1 LLDVFLDFIKKLL
14 KSRLFPITLIF
25 IALFTVLLNRLF
37 VLQIVQGPALAED
50 LDYKETT
57 SREIKS
63 TRGNIKDRNGKLLAS
78 NTLSYSVTME
88 DSTKIKSNEQRNIIV
103 HQLIKVIE
111 ENGDTLDNEF
121 YIIQNKDGEFEFTV
135 DGAALTRFKKNA
147 YAYVLVDDKSTP
159 EKENELTQEQ
169 QAATAAQV
177 YEFLK
182 NGTGN
187 DYTTMFGISNE
198 YSVEETLKI
207 MSIRYALFCNYP
219 KFLQITVASNVSDTT
234 VAAVLESSAE
244 LQGVEIQKQTQR
256 VYNES
261 IYFAHI
267 LGYTGLISAE
277 ELDDYNVDDEYYN
290 STDIIGKTGF
300 EKEYESYIGGT
311 KGSEIVTIGTSGKV
325 IDVVDRIEPIAG
337 NDIYLTIDS
346 DLQRAAYQILEKKIA
361 GILIS
366 KIQPDLNYGTKGE
379 SASDILTPIYEVY
392 FALINNNIIDITK
405 FDDKDA
411 SQLETEVYRKYQ
423 SYLKVMYEKLDV
435 LLAVD
440 NTITNNKANDM
451 EIYLDYFYTVLQNQ
465 DILQT
470 ENIPADDETYQSY
483 LDDKISLSSF
493 LQYALSNNWIDLSKL
508 GIGDQYYSA
517 EELYNE
523 LISDTKDTLKSD
535 SIFNKKVYR
544 NLIFSYNLSG
554 TEICLLLFDQG
565 VLKYNKAEVE
575 RLNSGNYTPFK
586 FMQDK
591 LTTLEI
597 TPAMLALEPCSG
609 SLVVTDVKTGD
620 LLAMVTYPSY
630 DNNRLANKIDSQYYS
645 MLYNDLTKPFNNRPT
660 TELTAPGSTFKM
672 VTAAAALEEGVV
684 TPEERILD
692 LGIFDKILPAAKC
705 NIYPGSHGSVN
716 IVDALKVSC
725 NYYFYEMGFR
735 LSIDSPT
742 SKYKEQLGIS
752 QLEKYAT
759 MFGLNEKSGV
769 ELYELS
775 PQISDKDSIRSAIG
789 QSTNVYT
796 PVQMARYVTSIAND
810 GIVFDLTLLDKIVDK
825 DGQIILENTAKV
837 NHDLSNF
844 RATTWDNIQEGMYS
858 VVNVRGGSVYGLY
871 KDLGITV
878 AGKTGTSQI
887 SKVNPNNALFVSY
900 APYVNPEI
908 SVTAVIPNG
917 HTSGNAAELA
927 REIYKLYFNLEDTSK
942 LVESN
947 VTLPENNI
955 AAFSD

>member
-25 IALFTVLLNRLF
+25 IALFSVLLNRLF
-37 VLQIVQGPALAED
+37 VLQIVHGPALAED

-63 TRGNIKDRNGKLLAS
+63 TRGNIYDRNGKLLAS
-78 NTLSYSVTME
+78 NSLSYSVTME

-103 HQLIKVIE
+103 HQLINVIE

-135 DGAALTRFKKNA
+135 AGAALTRFKKNA

-159 EKENELTQEQ
+159 EKENELTPEQ
-169 QAATAAQV
+169 QDATAAQV

-187 DYTTMFGISNE
+187 DYTTMFGISDE

-244 LQGVEIQKQTQR
+244 LQGVEIQQQTQR

-261 IYFAHI
+261 LYFAHI

-277 ELDDYNVDDEYYN
+277 ELDDYNVDEEYYN

-423 SYLKVMYEKLDV
+423 SYLKVMYEKLDD

-440 NTITNNKANDM
+440 NTITNNKASDM

-470 ENIPADDETYQSY
+470 ENIPTDDETYQSY

-508 GIGDQYYSA
+508 GVGDQYYSA
-517 EELYNE
+517 EELYKE
-523 LISDTKDTLKSD
+523 LISYTKDTLKSD

-565 VLKYNKAEVE
+565 VLKYNKAEME
-575 RLNSGNYTPFK
+575 RLNSGNYSPFK

-630 DNNRLANKIDSQYYS
+630 DNNRLANKIDSEYYS

-684 TPEERILD
+684 TPEERVLD

-725 NYYFYEMGFR
+725 NYFFYEMGFR
-735 LSIDSPT
+735 LSIDST
-742 SKYKEQLGIS
+742 IGKFREQLGIS

-796 PVQMARYVTSIAND
+796 PVQMSRYVTSIANR

-825 DGQIILENTAKV
+825 DGQIILDNAAKV

-900 APYVNPEI
+900 APYVNPQI